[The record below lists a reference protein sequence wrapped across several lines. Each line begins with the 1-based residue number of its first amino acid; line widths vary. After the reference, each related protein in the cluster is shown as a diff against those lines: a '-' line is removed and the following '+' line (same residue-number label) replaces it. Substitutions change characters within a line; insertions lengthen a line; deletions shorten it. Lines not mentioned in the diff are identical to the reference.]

1 MAFQLS
7 FAVYITSV
15 KTASYSDIHL
25 KYRKNLQGFHFLA
38 NGVLE
43 SQAKCDMRE
52 LNTTFNFSYSVEFTG
67 MVLSPSEL
75 LKKLEKFKKWY
86 VSPQ

>member
-1 MAFQLS
+1 MGF
-7 FAVYITSV
+7 YN
-15 KTASYSDIHL
+15 L
-25 KYRKNLQGFHFLA
+25 KQ
-38 NGVLE
+38 
-43 SQAKCDMRE
+43 CDMRE

-86 VSPQ
+86 VSPE